1 MKEKKTPQKRDRESL
16 EKLTHQELVDIVLQF
31 QELIFKQNETLE
43 KLKSHL
49 GKDSKTSSKPPS
61 SDLLQRPEKAKEEEK
76 PQGRRPGGQKGH
88 EGKTRKGFGRI
99 DRTEILPAKK
109 CNHCGSENLE
119 KTGIRER
126 RQVVAQLVERP
137 IEIVEY
143 RQECTHCKDCG
154 QRVVAPLPLDV
165 VPGQDLGVSLQAMLG
180 WMSHYAHLSYKKQ
193 KEWVW
198 EMGKIDV
205 GVGTLRSTI
214 KRVSQ
219 AVSRPIQTL
228 QDWVKNQPQVH
239 VDESPWLVKGLKEW
253 LWTIS
258 GEGFAL
264 FHAGDTRSRAELESL
279 LGASFKG
286 VLISDDFSAYNGYPV
301 AAQQKCL
308 AHLLRHFKQ
317 VEKLKSKNQKELAEV
332 FLTLITEAFTQ
343 HRKYLQTG
351 DRSLYDEWGVDFKK
365 RLKEAI
371 EQWKSK
377 AGYAAGLLLKSLVV
391 KSHQWWYF
399 LDHPEVPPD
408 NNNAERSLRLGVTK
422 RKVSGG
428 SRSMDGFKD
437 TARLLTVIQ
446 TCRAQGRSVLEFL
459 REGLASVAHKL
470 DKIVSLIPTSDYSL
484 FVNPQT

>member
-1 MKEKKTPQKRDRESL
+1 MKKKELPQKQDRESL
-16 EKLTHQELVDIVLQF
+16 EKLTPEKLVEIVLALQDIIF
-31 QELIFKQNETLE
+31 QQSETIE
-43 KLKSHL
+43 KLKSYL

-61 SDLLQRPEKAKEEEK
+61 SDLLQRPEKAKEEET

-88 EGKTRKGFGRI
+88 EGKTRKGFGRV
-99 DRTEILPAKK
+99 DRCESLQAKK
-109 CNHCGSENLE
+109 CDHCGSENLE

-154 QRVVAPLPLDV
+154 QKVVAELPQDV

-180 WMSHYAHLSYKKQ
+180 WMSHYGHLSYEKQ
-193 KEWVW
+193 QEWLREVGGI
-198 EMGKIDV
+198 EV
-205 GVGTLRSTI
+205 GVGTL
-214 KRVSQ
+214 Q
-219 AVSRPIQTL
+219 ATTRRLSEGVKGAVEEL
-228 QDWVKNQPQVH
+228 QEWVKKQPQVH
-239 VDESPWLVKGLKEW
+239 VDESPWAVKGLKEW
-253 LWTIS
+253 LWNIS
-258 GEGFAL
+258 GKGFAL

-279 LGASFKG
+279 LGQSFSG
-286 VLISDDFSAYNGYPV
+286 VLISDDFSVYNGYPA

-317 VEKLKSKNQKELAEV
+317 VEKLKTTNQKELAGV
-332 FLTLITEAFTQ
+332 FLTLITEAFAQ
-343 HRKYLQTG
+343 HREYRQTG
-351 DRSLYDEWGVDFKK
+351 DRSLYDQWVIDFKK

-377 AGYAAGLLLKSLVV
+377 VSYFAGLLLKSLLV

-428 SRSMDGFKD
+428 SRSVDGFKD

-446 TCRAQGRSVLEFL
+446 TCRAQGRSVLAFL
-459 REGLASVAHKL
+459 REALASVAHKL
-470 DKIVSLIPTSDYSL
+470 DKVASLIPTSDYSL
-484 FVNPQT
+484 FVNP